1 MSDATLTTLLDK
13 GVEFFWDG
21 IDLKVRAR
29 KGLVSTRERDW
40 IKRNKDLIASRLQ
53 AQKEHNYDAN
63 DSPGRRLL
71 DSLWDA
77 AYRIQLVK
85 SDSNPTRF
93 MIIPIGPITPSQE
106 LLAEYEAHHDAAV
119 RELVEAC
126 TVGGIDPLRWHEAV
140 DLLIETCRRVG
151 IAPEHWHRWV
161 EKIAANSQKVLTEFG
176 KAKLWFILDTAK
188 HVSVTSSTIS
198 ERS

>member
-29 KGLVSTRERDW
+29 KGLVTTRERDW

-119 RELVEAC
+119 MELLEAC
-126 TVGGIDPLRWHEAV
+126 RFCGIDPLRWHEV
-140 DLLIETCRRVG
+140 V
-151 IAPEHWHRWV
+151 
-161 EKIAANSQKVLTEFG
+161 
-176 KAKLWFILDTAK
+176 
-188 HVSVTSSTIS
+188 STIVAKS
-198 ERS
+198 GEAQS